1 MRRTRRVK
9 VLGWRW
15 RRNSLRRHSD
25 VVEAWIVLA
34 TWACA
39 TAGAAAAGMVGAQ
52 AVDASLAR
60 DRAERRP
67 VTAVLL
73 RITPSG
79 SRDVATGL
87 TYDPVKATVRWTD
100 ARGTVRTATAEV
112 KAATAVGNAV
122 TVWTDGHGH
131 LVGAPV
137 PRAEA
142 TARVTLAGAGIALT
156 GGSVVLVG
164 GRLVR
169 LRVERRATDR
179 WGDEWARTGERWGRR
194 TG

>member
-15 RRNSLRRHSD
+15 RRNPLRRHSD

-39 TAGAAAAGMVGAQ
+39 TAGAAAAGMAGAQ

-60 DRAERRP
+60 DRAERLP

-73 RITPSG
+73 GTASSG
-79 SRDVATGL
+79 ARDVATGL
-87 TYDPVKATVRWTD
+87 TYDRVKAKVRWTD
-100 ARGTVRTATAEV
+100 AQGTVRTATAEV
-112 KAATAVGNAV
+112 NAATAVGSAV
-122 TVWTDGHGH
+122 PVWTDGHGH

-156 GGSVVLVG
+156 GGAVVLAG

-169 LRVERRATDR
+169 LRVERRATER
-179 WGDEWARTGERWGRR
+179 WGEEWARTGERWGRR